1 MFFITV
7 QTSKKLM
14 TVLIFYANKYST
26 EKIKRYFMEKH
37 LKQRSSFTN
46 SIGFVLAAAGS
57 AVGLGNIWRFPYL
70 AAKDGGGL
78 FLLVYVILAITFG
91 FALLITEIAIGRKT
105 QESPLTAYKKINSK
119 WGFLGFISFVV
130 PFIIYPY
137 YCVIGGWVMKYMF
150 SYLAF
155 QGNVAVAD
163 GFFSGF
169 ITAQWQPIFYTI
181 LFAILCFI
189 IVYKGVEHGIERYS
203 RILMPVLVVIV
214 LFIAVYSLFIKYTDA
229 NGVTRTGL
237 QGAAVYFVPS
247 FEGLTLKKFLYTVLD
262 AMGQLFYSLSIAMGI
277 MVTYGSYM
285 KKEEN
290 LVKAVNHIEIFDT
303 GIAVLAGMM
312 IIPAVYA
319 FSGTEGMS
327 AGPGLMFITL
337 PKVFN
342 SLGHF
347 GEFIGLIFFV
357 MVLFAALTSAVSIL
371 EAITSSMMDR
381 FKWNRKKATLIMAA
395 STFIISIIVCLGY
408 NVFYF
413 DLKFPN
419 GSVGQI
425 LDILDYVSNSILM
438 PIVGLLTCI
447 LIGWIA
453 KPKTTIE
460 EITFNG
466 EKFGRKTLYVVMIK
480 IVAPILLFIILL
492 AGLGLI

>member
-1 MFFITV
+1 MTFVYFCVNIYNTIL
-7 QTSKKLM
+7 KKG
-14 TVLIFYANKYST
+14 F
-26 EKIKRYFMEKH
+26 FMENQE
-37 LKQRSSFTN
+37 KQRSSFSN

-78 FLLVYVILAITFG
+78 FLLVYIILALTFG

-105 QESPLTAYKKINSK
+105 KESPLTAYSKINSK
-119 WGFLGFISFVV
+119 WGFLGILSFVV

-155 QGNVAVAD
+155 QGTVTVAD
-163 GFFSGF
+163 GFFTGF
-169 ITAQWQPIFYTI
+169 ITAQWQPIFYTV

-214 LFIAVYSLFIKYTDA
+214 LFIAIYSLTITHTDA

-247 FEGLTLKKFLYTVLD
+247 FEGLTFKKFLYIILD

-290 LVKAVNHIEIFDT
+290 LVKSVNQIEIFDT

-342 SLGHF
+342 SLGKF
-347 GEFIGLIFFV
+347 GDFIGLIFFV

-371 EAITSSMMDR
+371 EAITSSMMDK
-381 FKWNRKKATLIMAA
+381 FKWSRKKSTLIMAA
-395 STFIISIIVCLGY
+395 STFVISILVCLGY

-425 LDILDYVSNSILM
+425 LDVLDYASNNILM

-453 KPKTTIE
+453 KPKTTID
-460 EITFNG
+460 EITLNG
-466 EKFGRKTLYVVMIK
+466 EKFGRKTLYVVMVK
-480 IVAPILLFIILL
+480 VVAPILLTIILL
-492 AGLGLI
+492 TGLGVI